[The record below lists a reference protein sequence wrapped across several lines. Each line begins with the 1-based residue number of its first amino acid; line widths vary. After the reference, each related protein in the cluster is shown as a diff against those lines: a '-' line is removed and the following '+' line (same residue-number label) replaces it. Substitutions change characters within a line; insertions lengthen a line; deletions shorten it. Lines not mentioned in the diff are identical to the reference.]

1 MPFTVPSRRLNTL
14 PRLTTPPHPTFITS
28 ITTASIHFIYHHR
41 FTYHSTPY
49 ASPITLCLS
58 TMHFHSVIHPSS
70 LLPGIGP
77 MANVDRPFIS
87 ITMTRFCGVHV
98 RLPVRAKARRFKR
111 WVFSR
116 PEPICL
122 GAFEDGV
129 FAAGRVDGVNVT
141 ITKPF
146 NLIPVDH
153 LFKGH
158 YDPKIG
164 PRLEVDTDT
173 SEPLSEVI
181 ARTLDGSAA
190 EDSDEHNIIMDG
202 TWNLDTE
209 GTYEHSLTSTRS
221 IMPYGS
227 LRIPTIP
234 TETYDP
240 YDEHSTKPT
249 RPYDSLQPT
258 EACTSLKRPGRP
270 EKTHARRQA
279 PKKSTRYHLLAG
291 TGTYKDL
298 KSPTTAH

>member
-1 MPFTVPSRRLNTL
+1 
-14 PRLTTPPHPTFITS
+14 
-28 ITTASIHFIYHHR
+28 
-41 FTYHSTPY
+41 
-49 ASPITLCLS
+49 
-58 TMHFHSVIHPSS
+58 
-70 LLPGIGP
+70 
-77 MANVDRPFIS
+77 
-87 ITMTRFCGVHV
+87 MTRFCGVHV

-129 FAAGRVDGVNVT
+129 FAAGRVDGVNVSVRSTYTQVT

-190 EDSDEHNIIMDG
+190 EDSDE
-202 TWNLDTE
+202 
-209 GTYEHSLTSTRS
+209 R
-221 IMPYGS
+221 
-227 LRIPTIP
+227 
-234 TETYDP
+234 
-240 YDEHSTKPT
+240 
-249 RPYDSLQPT
+249 
-258 EACTSLKRPGRP
+258 A
-270 EKTHARRQA
+270 
-279 PKKSTRYHLLAG
+279 
-291 TGTYKDL
+291 
-298 KSPTTAH
+298 